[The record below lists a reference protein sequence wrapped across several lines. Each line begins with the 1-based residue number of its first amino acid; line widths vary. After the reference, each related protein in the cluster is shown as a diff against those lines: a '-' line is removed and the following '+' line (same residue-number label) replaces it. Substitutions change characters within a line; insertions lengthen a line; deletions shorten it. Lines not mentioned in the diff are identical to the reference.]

1 MNLPREEVS
10 TFTSILSSPAD
21 LRVSFPIR
29 LHGVDLLALLAL
41 PFLLAVLPA
50 VVLLDPREVPQRTG
64 RVVVEARR
72 LRADIRPLANL
83 LRAPLLQL
91 PRQIV
96 APPVQLKIL
105 IPLETLVADLA
116 HKPIR
121 RH

>member
-1 MNLPREEVS
+1 M
-10 TFTSILSSPAD
+10 
-21 LRVSFPIR
+21 SFPIR
-29 LHGVDLLALLAL
+29 LHGVDLRALLAF

-72 LRADIRPLANL
+72 LRADIRPLASL
-83 LRAPLLQL
+83 LRASLLQL